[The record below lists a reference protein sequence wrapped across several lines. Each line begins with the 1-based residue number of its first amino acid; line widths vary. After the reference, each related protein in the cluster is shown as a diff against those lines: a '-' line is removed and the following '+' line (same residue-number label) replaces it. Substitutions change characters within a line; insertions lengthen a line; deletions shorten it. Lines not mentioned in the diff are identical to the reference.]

1 MNNSDLEKMMKT
13 AKEKTGVDIEGMKKA
28 AETGKLDDFIN
39 KNLSAESTKKIKN
52 VLSSKE
58 AAEKLLASPQAKEL
72 IKKLTQDK

>member
-39 KNLSAESTKKIKN
+39 KNLSAEATKKSKMFCPARRLRKN
-52 VLSSKE
+52 CLPH
-58 AAEKLLASPQAKEL
+58 LRQRN
-72 IKKLTQDK
+72 